1 MSEPD
6 SIPALPK
13 PLEMAKLCISRAV
26 NQGDIVIDATL
37 GNGHDALF
45 LAKLVGD
52 QGKVIGFDIQQ
63 IAVDS
68 ASQRLANSGL
78 NNYEFH
84 CKGHQHIAQEVDESV
99 SAVMFNLGY
108 LPSADKSVISQ
119 KETTLIA
126 LEAAMDLLK
135 PSGVIS
141 IMCYP
146 GHQGGEEEAYAVLEF
161 TSKLERKLWRSVKY
175 GFTNAPNNPA
185 FLILLQKM

>member
-108 LPSADKSVISQ
+108 LPSADKSV
-119 KETTLIA
+119 KRNHTNC
-126 LEAAMDLLK
+126 
-135 PSGVIS
+135 P
-141 IMCYP
+141 
-146 GHQGGEEEAYAVLEF
+146 
-161 TSKLERKLWRSVKY
+161 RSCD
-175 GFTNAPNNPA
+175 GFTKA
-185 FLILLQKM
+185 FGCNKYHVLSWTSGWRGGGSRSFRIYLQARKKAMAIR